1 MEEKPE
7 LEEVEVEVQ
16 EEEAM
21 CNREA
26 ASYWR
31 LSSAP
36 VQSALSSSPASSCF
50 SSGKAD
56 KRRWL
61 RTVVVVVVVVR
72 VARKESEVDGGG

>member
-7 LEEVEVEVQ
+7 LEEVEVEEQ

-61 RTVVVVVVVVR
+61 RMVVVVVVR

>member
-61 RTVVVVVVVVR
+61 RMVVVVVVR